1 MPESVIQGKLIT
13 DTLVKRFH
21 GRSRARE
28 LHLYNLKVDYI
39 SDSTTNIERALK
51 MESVTSS
58 FRLFIDKTRSSWLN
72 CASRDDEAVYWDSIG
87 HSEAVAVG
95 NR

>member
-1 MPESVIQGKLIT
+1 MTMPESVIQGKLIT

-39 SDSTTNIERALK
+39 SNSTTNIERALK

-58 FRLFIDKTRSSWLN
+58 CRLFIDKTIDMLSWPSCSSICTW
-72 CASRDDEAVYWDSIG
+72 
-87 HSEAVAVG
+87 
-95 NR
+95 

>member
-1 MPESVIQGKLIT
+1 MTMPESVIEGKLIT

-39 SDSTTNIERALK
+39 SNSTTNIE
-51 MESVTSS
+51 SS
-58 FRLFIDKTRSSWLN
+58 QDGKCDVFLQTVHQGSLLFYL
-72 CASRDDEAVYWDSIG
+72 
-87 HSEAVAVG
+87 
-95 NR
+95 

>member
-1 MPESVIQGKLIT
+1 MKMTMPESVIGKLIT

-21 GRSRARE
+21 GRSRVGE

-58 FRLFIDKTRSSWLN
+58 FRLFIDKIIDMLSWPSCSSICTW
-72 CASRDDEAVYWDSIG
+72 
-87 HSEAVAVG
+87 
-95 NR
+95 